1 MRPRP
6 RWPWRSWWSEMKG
19 AAEKKGGIGSR
30 RLGREYAAQML
41 YLREVDRVTDLE
53 EAIGAFWAMQEKEP
67 SAGAKS
73 FAEMLVR
80 GVEAHREALD
90 EIIRVH
96 SQNWALDRIAVLDKG
111 ILQMALFEMYH
122 CNDIPP
128 VVSINEAI
136 EIAKRFS
143 TDESGRF
150 VNGILDRVC
159 HELLRPA
166 RGPAGG

>member
-1 MRPRP
+1 
-6 RWPWRSWWSEMKG
+6 MKG
-19 AAEKKGGIGSR
+19 ASEKKGGVGSR

-41 YLREVDRVTDLE
+41 YLREVDRVTEID
-53 EAIGAFWAMQEKEP
+53 EAISSFWSMQESEP
-67 SAGAKS
+67 SGAAKS

-80 GVEAHREALD
+80 GVEAHRDALD

-96 SQNWALDRIAVLDKG
+96 SQNWALDRIAVLDKC
-111 ILQMALFEMYH
+111 ILQMALYEMHH

>member
-1 MRPRP
+1 
-6 RWPWRSWWSEMKG
+6 MKG
-19 AAEKKGGIGSR
+19 ASEKKGGVGSR

-41 YLREVDRVTDLE
+41 YLREVDRVTEID
-53 EAIGAFWAMQEKEP
+53 EAIGSFWSMQESEP
-67 SAGAKS
+67 SGAAKS

-80 GVEAHREALD
+80 GVEAHRDALD

-96 SQNWALDRIAVLDKG
+96 SQNWALDRIAVLDKC
-111 ILQMALFEMYH
+111 ILQMALYEMHH

>member
-1 MRPRP
+1 
-6 RWPWRSWWSEMKG
+6 MKG
-19 AAEKKGGIGSR
+19 GPEKKGGVGSR
-30 RLGREYAAQML
+30 RLGREYAVQML
-41 YLREVDRVTDLE
+41 YLREVDRVTELE
-53 EAIGAFWAMQEKEP
+53 EAIAAFWSMQESEP
-67 SAGAKS
+67 TAAAKT

-80 GVEAHREALD
+80 GVESRREGLE
-90 EIIRVH
+90 EIIKAH
-96 SQNWALDRIAVLDKG
+96 SQNWALDRIAVLDKC
-111 ILQMALFEMYH
+111 ILQMALFEMHH

-150 VNGILDRVC
+150 VNGILDRVS

>member
-1 MRPRP
+1 
-6 RWPWRSWWSEMKG
+6 MKG
-19 AAEKKGGIGSR
+19 ASEKKGGVGSR

-41 YLREVDRVTDLE
+41 YLREVDRVTEID
-53 EAIGAFWAMQEKEP
+53 EAIGAFWSMQESEP
-67 SAGAKS
+67 SGAAKS

-80 GVEAHREALD
+80 GVEAHRDALD

-96 SQNWALDRIAVLDKG
+96 SQNWALDRIAVLDKC
-111 ILQMALFEMYH
+111 ILQMALYEMYH